1 MSYIGEDGE
10 KHRPVMVHRTVF
22 GSIERFIGIL
32 TEHFGGAFPTWM
44 APVQA
49 VIIPITS
56 DQAEYAAD
64 LKADG
69 VRVEVDHRS
78 EKMGYKIREA
88 TVKKVPY
95 MLVVG
100 GKEAENG
107 SVSLRSYK
115 NGDEGVK
122 DFAEFRAALK
132 EEIAERSM

>member
-1 MSYIGEDGE
+1 
-10 KHRPVMVHRTVF
+10 MVHRTVF

-49 VIIPITS
+49 KIIPITS
-56 DQAEYAAD
+56 DNADYADELAAQ
-64 LKADG
+64 LKADD

-88 TVKKVPY
+88 TVQKIPY

-100 GKEAENG
+100 GKEAESG
-107 SVSLRSYK
+107 TVSLRSYK

-132 EEIAERSM
+132 EEIAERRM